1 MKITNDGVDM
11 MLIDFPGFND
21 SRAELIS
28 IGNELAIKSLIR
40 IYNPKVLLIES
51 ITNTNGRFCNIAN
64 LAK

>member
-28 IGNELAIKSLIR
+28 IGNELAMKSLIKK
-40 IYNPKVLLIES
+40 YNPKVMIIET
-51 ITNTNGRFCNIAN
+51 ITNTNGRFKNVAN